1 MVGDA
6 QEPEGWRDTEMKA
19 TPIRLALAALS
30 ACAAAPAMAQTAD
43 QLVGRWG
50 LAAYFREA
58 DAARVR
64 AAAAAQ
70 CGAPYIIG
78 KGAAGGV
85 MLHRPDESRASEH
98 VVKPSLLGKS
108 YIGPFGEAGG
118 TKDREIV
125 SFDGATLVLR
135 WVDESVANRYGTMV
149 FVKCR
154 R

>member
-1 MVGDA
+1 
-6 QEPEGWRDTEMKA
+6 MKA
-19 TPIRLALAALS
+19 TPINFVTPIRFALAAL
-30 ACAAAPAMAQTAD
+30 AVCAAGPALAQTAD

-58 DAARVR
+58 DAPRVR

-78 KGAAGGV
+78 KGPSGGV
-85 MLHRPDESRASEH
+85 MLHRPDESRTSEH
-98 VVKPSLLGKS
+98 VVKSSLLGKS
-108 YIGPFGEAGG
+108 YIGPAGEGG
-118 TKDREIV
+118 GAKDREIV

-135 WVDESVANRYGTMV
+135 WVDESVASRYGTMV

>member
-1 MVGDA
+1 M
-6 QEPEGWRDTEMKA
+6 RA
-19 TPIRLALAALS
+19 TPIGLILAGLA
-30 ACAAAPAMAQTAD
+30 ACAAGPAVAQTAD

-50 LAAYFREA
+50 LAAYFRDG
-58 DAARVR
+58 DAARVT

-78 KGAAGGV
+78 KGPTGGV
-85 MLHRPDESRASEH
+85 LLHRPDESRTSEH
-98 VVKPSLLGKS
+98 VVKSSLLGKS
-108 YIGPFGEAGG
+108 YIGPAGEAGG
-118 TKDREIV
+118 PKDREIA

>member
-1 MVGDA
+1 MN
-6 QEPEGWRDTEMKA
+6 A
-19 TPIRLALAALS
+19 TMTRFGAIGLA
-30 ACAAAPAMAQTAD
+30 ACAAAPVLAQSAD

-50 LAAYFREA
+50 LAAYFRES

-64 AAAAAQ
+64 AAAAGQ
-70 CGAPYIIG
+70 CGAPYIIA
-78 KGAAGGV
+78 KGPTGGV
-85 MLHRPDESRASEH
+85 MLHRPDESRTSEH
-98 VVKPSLLGKS
+98 VLKSSLLGKS
-108 YIGPFGEAGG
+108 YIGPPGEAGG
-118 TKDREIV
+118 SQDREIV